1 MTVSRVLR
9 NQSSISES
17 LRAKVL
23 SAVKASGY
31 TPDPQVA
38 KLMHH
43 LRTRRK
49 PAFEAAICALTTRN
63 TDVPPH
69 FFFEGLA
76 NGSAHRAKAAGFSF
90 STLQIGTTPESWRP
104 LPRILHSRGVEGV
117 ILLPMVLPIALDGLL
132 DWNEF
137 SVVAATFSVLS
148 PQLHAAQPHH
158 FRNARLLAERV
169 SALGYRRIGVVA
181 NFEQTQRT
189 NHSLNAA
196 VLWHELLHQ
205 GDFVPPLLY
214 SGTAPTDLE
223 SWFRREKPDVIVAHL
238 PRLCRDFA
246 ARLGLPIPGPIGFV
260 SANTMPGAEIA
271 GVDERPHEVGAT
283 AVDLLASLIQRG
295 IRGIPALPSTT
306 QVPGCWV
313 DAASCP
319 PRHPPPAKRQ
329 AASRSPAVY
338 LEK

>member
-9 NQSSISES
+9 NQSSISEA
-17 LRAKVL
+17 LRARVL
-23 SAVKASGY
+23 KAVRASGY
-31 TPDPQVA
+31 TPDPQVT

-43 LRTRRK
+43 LRARRK
-49 PAFEAAICALTTRN
+49 PAPQTAICALTTRSPEAP
-63 TDVPPH
+63 VH
-69 FFFEGLA
+69 FYFEGIA
-76 NGSAHRAKAAGFSF
+76 AGSAQRAKAAGFSF
-90 STLQIGTTPESWRP
+90 STLQIGTTPESWRT

-117 ILLPMVLPIALDGLL
+117 ILLPMLLPIALDGLL

-137 SVVAATFSVLS
+137 SVVAASLSVLS

-189 NHSLNAA
+189 GHALNAA
-196 VLWHELLHQ
+196 VIWHELLQQ

-214 SGTAPTDLE
+214 SGAAPADLE
-223 SWFRREKPDVIVAHL
+223 GWYRRERPDVIVTHL
-238 PRLCRDFA
+238 PRLCHAFA
-246 ARLGLPIPGPIGFV
+246 ERLGLTIPGPVGFV
-260 SANTMPGAEIA
+260 SANVKPGGEIA
-271 GVDERPHEVGAT
+271 GVNERPQDVGSA
-283 AVDLLASLIQRG
+283 AVELLASLIHRG
-295 IRGIPALPSTT
+295 IRGIPELPTT
-306 QVPGCWV
+306 THVPGQWV

-319 PRHPPPAKRQ
+319 PRRPGPAAR
-329 AASRSPAVY
+329 ATRAGSPAVY